1 VSKTRVGPVWV
12 RWVADPSQI
21 PPRVAF
27 AIGVA
32 VGPAVV
38 RNRLR
43 RRIRAILRDAD
54 LPGGL
59 YLFGATPAAASL
71 DFPELHNIISKITMR
86 IGGPSA

>member
-1 VSKTRVGPVWV
+1 M

-43 RRIRAILRDAD
+43 RRLRAILRNAD

-71 DFPELHNIISKITMR
+71 GFPELHNIICKITMR
-86 IGGPSA
+86 IGGPST

>member
-1 VSKTRVGPVWV
+1 
-12 RWVADPSQI
+12 
-21 PPRVAF
+21 VAF
-27 AIGVA
+27 AVGVA

-43 RRIRAILRDAD
+43 RRLRAILRNAD

-59 YLFGATPAAASL
+59 YLFGATPAAAAL
-71 DFPELHNIISKITMR
+71 DFPELHNIISKITMG

>member
-1 VSKTRVGPVWV
+1 M

-43 RRIRAILRDAD
+43 RRLRAILRDAD

-59 YLFGATPAAASL
+59 YLFGATPAAAALS
-71 DFPELHNIISKITMR
+71 FPELYSTISKISMR
-86 IGGPSA
+86 IGGPTA